1 MWPQPW
7 KDIRLMKPVSEGRS
21 APEQPPPWS
30 RPVATSERAVPLD
43 LPGFLTRERH
53 RIHLVGVAGSGMS
66 GIAALLIELG
76 HTVSGSDK
84 VSTMETDRLQRL
96 GLRFREQHRPEEAG
110 TADLIVF
117 SSAVKADNPILVSA
131 RDYGKPIV
139 RRAEA
144 LAAIM
149 RSKRGIVIAGMHG
162 KTTTSAMTA
171 HVLREGGLH
180 PCHYVGAEI
189 PILGTNAHWDSRGEY
204 FVAEGD
210 ESDGTIALFR
220 PEHTLIL
227 NIEEEHLDFYADLD
241 AIEKVFAQLITQT
254 TGTVF
259 YNLDDKNAARV
270 CRSLARGISYGFAD
284 EADYRAVDIRLTG
297 FASMFRVD
305 HRGQD
310 LGEAVLNVPGQ
321 HNVHNALGVVA
332 LASELG
338 VAFEKIAK
346 SLAKFEHARRRFEI
360 KYDSPRFLLV
370 DDYGHHPT
378 EIRATLKAA
387 RSVGRK
393 RVLTMF
399 QPHRYSRTKAL
410 QKEFGCAFDDADR
423 AVVTDVY
430 GSNEAPIPGV
440 TGQIIA
446 DEIVGH
452 GHRGV
457 SYEPR
462 LEWVHRAVGNMLES
476 GDLVLSLGAGNI
488 HEQLSALAADLV
500 IAEKLKEVVG
510 EDGQV
515 RLYEPLSKHTTL
527 RVGGPAQFWVEPLNE
542 KAFAELIR
550 FCRDENLPLFVMGR
564 GSNLLVRDGGVRGV
578 VVHPCGGDFDRIEVN
593 GAEITAGVGAKLK
606 EVAYAGKAAGIGGME
621 WMEGIPGAVGGG
633 LRMNAGA
640 MGAQTFENVERV
652 RYLDADGE
660 VHTKSRDELEVH
672 YRNLPL
678 LEKNFAV
685 SAVFRGQPAPLEEI
699 VRKLEAS
706 QEKRRASQPA
716 AKSAG
721 CIFKNPDSCPAG
733 KLVDELGLKNSH
745 VGKARVSEVHGN
757 FIVNDGGATAAEML
771 ALIEK
776 IKATALAKRG
786 IELETEVQIVGEPG

>member
-1 MWPQPW
+1 
-7 KDIRLMKPVSEGRS
+7 MKPVSEDCAVPGS
-21 APEQPPPWS
+21 PPPWTGS
-30 RPVATSERAVPLD
+30 VAASGRTLLLD
-43 LPGFLTRERH
+43 LSGFLTREQH

-84 VSTMETDRLQRL
+84 VSTLETDRLQRR
-96 GLRFREQHRPEEAG
+96 GLRFREQHRPEDAS
-110 TADLIVF
+110 TADLVVF
-117 SSAVKADNPILVSA
+117 SSAIRSDNPILVSA
-131 RDYGKPIV
+131 RDCGKPMV

-149 RSKRGIVIAGMHG
+149 RSKRGILIAGMHG

-171 HVLREGGLH
+171 HALREGGLH
-180 PCHYVGAEI
+180 PSHYVGAEI
-189 PILGTNAHWDSRGEY
+189 PILGMNAHWDSRSEY

-210 ESDGTIALFR
+210 ESDGTIALFQ
-220 PEHTLIL
+220 PQHVLIL
-227 NIEEEHLDFYADLD
+227 NIEEEHLDFYADLA

-254 TGTVF
+254 TGKVF
-259 YNLDDKNAARV
+259 HNIDDKNAAWL
-270 CRSLARGISYGFAD
+270 CRSFTHGISYGFAD
-284 EADYRAVDIRLTG
+284 KADYRAVDIRLKDFGST
-297 FASMFRVD
+297 FQVN
-305 HRGQD
+305 HRGEA
-310 LGEAVLNVPGQ
+310 LGEAILNVPGE
-321 HNVHNALGVVA
+321 HNVHNALGVIA

-338 VAFEKIAK
+338 VPFEKIAK

-378 EIRATLKAA
+378 EIRATLKTA
-387 RSVGRK
+387 RSIGRK
-393 RVLTMF
+393 RVLTLF

-410 QKEFGCAFDDADR
+410 RKEFGRAFDDTDR
-423 AVVTDVY
+423 LVVTDVY

-440 TGQIIA
+440 TGQMIA
-446 DEIVGH
+446 DEIAAH

-488 HEQLSALAADLV
+488 HEQLSLLAADLV
-500 IAEKLKEVVG
+500 IAEKLKAIVG
-510 EDGQV
+510 ESGQV

-527 RVGGPAQFWVEPLNE
+527 RVGGPAQFWVEPQNE
-542 KAFAELIR
+542 KAFTELIR
-550 FCRDENLPLFVMGR
+550 FCRYENLPLFVMGR
-564 GSNLLVRDGGVRGV
+564 GSNLLVRDGGIRGV
-578 VVHPCGGDFDRIEVN
+578 VVHPCGGDFDKIEIN

-606 EVAYAGKAAGIGGME
+606 EVAYAGKAAGIGGLE

-640 MGAQTFENVERV
+640 MGAQTFEHVVRV
-652 RYLDADGE
+652 RYLDANGE
-660 VHTKSRDELEVH
+660 VHTKTRDELEVY
-672 YRNLPL
+672 YRNFPL

-699 VRKLEAS
+699 VRKLEVS
-706 QEKRRASQPA
+706 QEKRRTSQPA

-733 KLVDELGLKNSH
+733 KLVDELGLKNSR

-771 ALIEK
+771 ELIEK
-776 IKATALAKRG
+776 IKATARAERG
-786 IELETEVQIVGEPG
+786 IKLETEVQIVGEPA